1 MLGLN
6 GGARY
11 PGFPGL
17 KLFSSRPEIPFRTHR
32 SPVYLI
38 LLVGRRGLR
47 LQVGGPPCEKV
58 QYGLR
63 LACAEHAVGA
73 VMKRWL
79 PRADRF
85 IWRRGVGSQAAAL
98 RHTRRLEGEWARA
111 LLRRLILFV

>member
-1 MLGLN
+1 MLGLD

-47 LQVGGPPCEKV
+47 SQVGGPPCEKV

-63 LACAEHAVGA
+63 LACAEHAVAA
-73 VMKRWL
+73 VMKRCL
-79 PRADRF
+79 
-85 IWRRGVGSQAAAL
+85 
-98 RHTRRLEGEWARA
+98 LE
-111 LLRRLILFV
+111 